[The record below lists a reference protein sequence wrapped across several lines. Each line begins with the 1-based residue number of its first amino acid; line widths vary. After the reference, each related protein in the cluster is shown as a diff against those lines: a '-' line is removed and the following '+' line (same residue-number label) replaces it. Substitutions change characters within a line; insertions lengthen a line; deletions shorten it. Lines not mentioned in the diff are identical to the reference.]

1 MAHPNQLDA
10 IQQQLIQINN
20 RLNGIDNRLDG
31 IDNQVATI
39 NARAALGEA
48 RKINSQNM
56 TVLLEAMRYYPERR
70 TELSNAVDYKRI
82 PKLIPGHPNVELPHI
97 QNMNMQAAY
106 EIGDLPPPNL
116 LPRNDAAYTALK
128 STHQNL
134 SILRTTVR
142 SIQWFYHDP
151 KLGPMLN
158 ENATRDD
165 CCNFL
170 YTLEEYIKL

>member
-1 MAHPNQLDA
+1 MGHPNQLDA

-20 RLNGIDNRLDG
+20 RLNGIDNQL
-31 IDNQVATI
+31 ATI
-39 NARAALGEA
+39 NARAALG
-48 RKINSQNM
+48 Q
-56 TVLLEAMRYYPERR
+56 AMRYNPERK
-70 TELSNAVDYKRI
+70 TELSNAVDYERI

-116 LPRNDAAYTALK
+116 LPRNEAAYTALK